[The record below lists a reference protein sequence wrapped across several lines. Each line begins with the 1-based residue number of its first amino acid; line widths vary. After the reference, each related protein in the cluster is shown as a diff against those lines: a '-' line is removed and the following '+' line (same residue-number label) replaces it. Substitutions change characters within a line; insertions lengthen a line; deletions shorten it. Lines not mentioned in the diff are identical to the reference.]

1 MNAEELDSRIRS
13 GQPPLLVNVLPEEV
27 FAAER
32 IPGSVNACVYEM
44 AFLDRVSQLAPEK
57 ETAIVV
63 YGAGEG
69 SLDSRCAVEKLKTAG
84 YLHVTDLPAGLPGW
98 RSAGFPVEGSGQ
110 LPQAP
115 RIDGRFAIDT
125 AESVIRWTGR
135 NLFNHHS
142 GTVRL
147 ASGEIHVADGVLE
160 SARFVIDMDS
170 IACEDLADP
179 DWNAMLIRHLHD
191 ADFFETSRFPTAVF
205 AADEAGDIPNAT
217 EGMPNHLLNGKLTL
231 RGVTRQLDFPAV
243 IASADGRRLT
253 GQAQFEIDRTEF
265 GSLYGSGKF
274 FRHLGKHIVND
285 HIHLHVKIHAD
296 SVPRD

>member
-1 MNAEELDSRIRS
+1 MKAVELNSLIHS

-27 FAAER
+27 FLAER
-32 IPGSVNACVYEM
+32 IPGSLNACVYEM
-44 AFLDRVSQLAPEK
+44 AFLSRIAELAPGK
-57 ETAIVV
+57 EVAIVV

-69 SLDSRCAVEKLKTAG
+69 SLDSRCAVEKLNAAG
-84 YLHVTDLPAGLPGW
+84 YLHVTDFPAGLPGW
-98 RSAGFPVEGSGQ
+98 RSAGFPVEGDGP

-125 AESVIRWTGR
+125 TESVIRWTGR

-142 GTVRL
+142 GIVRF
-147 ASGEIHVADGVLE
+147 ASGEIQAAGGVLE
-160 SARFVIDMDS
+160 SARFVIDMNS
-170 IACEDLADP
+170 IACEDLTDP

-205 AADEAGDIPNAT
+205 AADEAGAIPNAS
-217 EGMPNHLLNGKLTL
+217 EGMPNHLLKGKLTL
-231 RGVTRQLDFPAV
+231 RGISRPLEFPAV
-243 IASADGRRLT
+243 IASADGRRVT

-285 HIHLHVKIHAD
+285 HIHIHVKIHAD
-296 SVPRD
+296 SMPED